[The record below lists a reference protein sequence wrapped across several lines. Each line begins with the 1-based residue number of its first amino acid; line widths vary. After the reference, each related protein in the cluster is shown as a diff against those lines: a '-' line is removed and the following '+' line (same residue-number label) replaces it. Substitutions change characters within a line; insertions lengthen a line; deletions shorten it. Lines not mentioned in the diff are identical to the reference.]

1 MGSVNKVI
9 IVGNLG
15 ADPELRYT
23 AKGTAVCH
31 LSVATHSSYKDSE
44 GNQQDKTAWHKVVAW
59 GKQGELCKQYLSKGR
74 QIYIEGRLQTSAY
87 TDNAGA
93 KRYSTEVVSNSVVFL
108 GANGRREHVPDAHE
122 HVPDDCEPGSP
133 GPPGGPPPWARERSA
148 CAPPEVKGA
157 QNQTAREMSGAVVAL
172 QREDSIP
179 F

>member
-31 LSVATHSSYKDSE
+31 LSVATHASYKDSE
-44 GNQQDKTAWHKVVAW
+44 GNRQDKTAWHKVVAW

-108 GANGRREHVPDAHE
+108 GANGRREHVPDDRE
-122 HVPDDCEPGSP
+122 HVPDDREPVPDDREPVSP
-133 GPPGGPPPWARERSA
+133 GPSGGSPPWRAER
-148 CAPPEVKGA
+148 A
-157 QNQTAREMSGAVVAL
+157 QDMREMSSAAVAV
-172 QREDSIP
+172 QREESMP